1 MRRDDQDPEEDTLRE
16 HRWRPLPRGVVVRRL
31 VQGLL
36 AAVLILVGVAG
47 TLAWN
52 RWRTSNEAIAS
63 KGIAKEA
70 RSSGGDPG
78 TSAGGGES
86 MPPMPGMP
94 GMNKGATAQP
104 ESKKTDEALEVALTP
119 EAVERAGIKTAPVR
133 SEQLMSTVTV
143 PGTVTS
149 NAYRDTKVNAL
160 VGGITRQV
168 SVELGSPVRRGQA
181 LAVIFSA
188 EFAEAQMKYL
198 SMQAMLE
205 ADHQKRERTQ
215 KLVAIGAAS
224 RQELE
229 EVTAIHTARATEVA
243 AARQRLVLLGGLSSD
258 QVARLTDASGVVA
271 EISVP
276 APADGVVIVRSVN
289 PGQVVGAA
297 QELFTVTDLSTV
309 WVIGDLYEKDFG
321 SVGVGS
327 EASIAISSAPKSLLR
342 GRVTYIDP
350 RVDAAART
358 AKVRVEVPNRSGA
371 LKLGMYVTVSF
382 TSGSAG
388 RVTVVPRDAVQ
399 SIGDRTVVYV
409 PTTDGE
415 GRFTERP
422 VKLGPPVGDAVGVL
436 EGLKPGE
443 QVVTQGSFFLR
454 SEATRMRSGG

>member
-1 MRRDDQDPEEDTLRE
+1 MPPDDQDIEEGNLHE
-16 HRWRPLPRGVVVRRL
+16 HRGRPRPKRVVARRL
-31 VQGLL
+31 MQGLL

-47 TLAWN
+47 TLAWSK
-52 RWRTSNEAIAS
+52 WRASNQAIAS
-63 KGIAKEA
+63 KGVAQEA
-70 RSSGGDPG
+70 RSSGGNPG
-78 TSAGGGES
+78 TSPGGAA

-94 GMNKGATAQP
+94 GMNTGATAQP

-119 EAVERAGIKTAPVR
+119 EAVERAGIKTAPARLEPLV
-133 SEQLMSTVTV
+133 STITV

-149 NAYRDTKVNAL
+149 NAYKDTKVNAL

-168 SVELGSPVRRGQA
+168 PVELGSPVRRGQT

-188 EFAEAQMKYL
+188 ELAEAQMKYL
-198 SMQAMLE
+198 SMQAMLG
-205 ADHQKRERTQ
+205 ADHQKLERTQ

-229 EVTAIHTARATEVA
+229 EVTAIHTAHETEVA
-243 AARQRLVLLGGLSSD
+243 AARQRLVLLGWLSPV
-258 QVARLTDASGVVA
+258 QVAGLTDASNVVG
-271 EISVP
+271 ELKVP

-321 SVGVGS
+321 SVRVGS
-327 EASIAISSAPKSLLR
+327 EASITIPSAPKGLLR
-342 GRVTYIDP
+342 GRVTYVDP
-350 RVDAAART
+350 RVDPATRT
-358 AKVRVEVPNRSGA
+358 AKVRVEVANRSGE

-382 TSGSAG
+382 TSGSDG

-399 SIGDRTVVYV
+399 SVGDRTVVYV
-409 PTTDGE
+409 PTADGE
-415 GRFTERP
+415 GRFIERP
-422 VKLGPPVGDAVGVL
+422 VKVGPPVGDAVSVL

>member
-1 MRRDDQDPEEDTLRE
+1 MQRDDQDPEEGNLHG
-16 HRWRPLPRGVVVRRL
+16 HRPRPRPRTVVVRRL
-31 VQGLL
+31 MQVLL

-47 TLAWN
+47 GLVWSE
-52 RWRTSNEAIAS
+52 WRTSSQAIAS
-63 KGIAKEA
+63 KGIAKGA
-70 RSSGGDPG
+70 QSSGGDPG
-78 TSAGGGES
+78 TAPGGGA

-94 GMNKGATAQP
+94 GMSRGATPQP
-104 ESKKTDEALEVALTP
+104 EGKGTEEVLEVSLTP
-119 EAVERAGIKTAPVR
+119 EAIERAGIKTAPVR
-133 SEQLMSTVTV
+133 SEPLMSTVTV

-198 SMQAMLE
+198 SMQATLE
-205 ADHQKRERTQ
+205 ADHQKRERTR

-229 EVTAIHTARATEVA
+229 EVTAIHTAHATEVA
-243 AARQRLVLLGGLSSD
+243 AARQRLVLLGGLSSE
-258 QVARLTDASGVVA
+258 QVARLTDASHVVA
-271 EISVP
+271 EVSVP
-276 APADGVVIVRSVN
+276 APTDGVVIVRSVN

-321 SVGVGS
+321 SARVGS
-327 EASIAISSAPKSLLR
+327 EASITIPSAPKRLLR

-350 RVDAAART
+350 RVDPAART
-358 AKVRVEVPNRSGA
+358 AKVRVEVPNRSGE

-382 TSGSAG
+382 TSGSEG

-399 SIGDRTVVYV
+399 SVGDRTVVYV
-409 PTTDGE
+409 PTADGE
-415 GRFTERP
+415 GRFIERP
-422 VKLGPPVGDAVGVL
+422 VKVGPPVGDAVSVL